1 LDNLPKDEERTLK
14 INYII
19 QAKVRPPH
27 FIIFVN
33 NKLIFKNNYM
43 RFLMKNIA
51 EEFQLDGLPLR
62 HTLRSTNNK

>member
-1 LDNLPKDEERTLK
+1 
-14 INYII
+14 
-19 QAKVRPPH
+19 
-27 FIIFVN
+27 
-33 NKLIFKNNYM
+33 M